1 MGDQQGIRRES
12 TMREDYNGYE
22 LNTVWEDE
30 ALGYG
35 FRIYGRDGA
44 EVSRS
49 KDTYF
54 YEENAL
60 QGARDAADALSAQG

>member
-1 MGDQQGIRRES
+1 MKEI
-12 TMREDYNGYE
+12 YNGYE
-22 LNTVWEDE
+22 LQTEWDDE

-44 EVSRS
+44 EVSKS
-49 KDTYF
+49 TDPYF

-60 QGARDAADALSAQG
+60 TAARAAADALPAQE

>member
-1 MGDQQGIRRES
+1 
-12 TMREDYNGYE
+12 MRKEKYNGYE

-49 KDTYF
+49 TETYF

-60 QGARDAADALSAQG
+60 QGAKEAADALSAQG

>member
-1 MGDQQGIRRES
+1 MKEI
-12 TMREDYNGYE
+12 YNGYE
-22 LNTVWEDE
+22 LQTEWDDE

-44 EVSRS
+44 EVSKS
-49 KDTYF
+49 TDPYF

-60 QGARDAADALSAQG
+60 TAARAAADVLPEQG

>member
-1 MGDQQGIRRES
+1 MMKK
-12 TMREDYNGYE
+12 TYNGYE
-22 LNTVWEDE
+22 LQTAWDDE

-35 FRIYGRDGA
+35 FRIFDKGGA

-49 KDTYF
+49 VDPYF

-60 QGARDAADALSAQG
+60 VAAREAADALQAQG

>member
-1 MGDQQGIRRES
+1 
-12 TMREDYNGYE
+12 MRKENYNGYE

-49 KDTYF
+49 KEPYF
-54 YEENAL
+54 YEESAL
-60 QGARDAADALSAQG
+60 LGALEAADALPAQG

>member
-1 MGDQQGIRRES
+1 
-12 TMREDYNGYE
+12 MRKENYNGYE

-44 EVSRS
+44 EVFRN
-49 KDTYF
+49 KEPYF

-60 QGARDAADALSAQG
+60 VAAREAADALSAQG

>member
-1 MGDQQGIRRES
+1 MKEI
-12 TMREDYNGYE
+12 YNGYE
-22 LNTVWEDE
+22 LRTEWDDE

-44 EVSRS
+44 EVSKS
-49 KDTYF
+49 IDPYF

-60 QGARDAADALSAQG
+60 TAARAAADALLAQE

>member
-1 MGDQQGIRRES
+1 MNEN
-12 TMREDYNGYE
+12 YNGYE

-30 ALGYG
+30 ALGFG

-49 KDTYF
+49 KEPYF

-60 QGARDAADALSAQG
+60 VAAREAADALPAQG